1 MEFILNIEKGQSS
14 NIQEIAKSLEK
25 MGVQVK
31 QVLRMSGVITGVSL
45 LPLAKLKIKGVR
57 SVEEGKRLVKK

>member
-1 MEFILNIEKGQSS
+1 VEFILNIEKGQSS